1 MLATLFMTVAVFTF
15 VLLLGNVLKRVL
27 DLLVSQQVSLGLVLE
42 AIGLM
47 IPYVWAFALPMGMLT
62 SALLVFGRFS
72 ADQELTAVRAGGIS
86 LVSLV
91 SPVLLLSLAMCGLS
105 ALVNLELAPKCR
117 AGFKDIV
124 LSAQQSL
131 SSAQLPEGRYIKDFD
146 NFIFYV
152 GKNRK
157 GALEDVTVLYLPDKT
172 NVSTTVVAPRGKWWI
187 DQTNGQ
193 LHLKLFEAQS
203 MTILK
208 GDVQN
213 IQIAEGG
220 DVELGPF
227 DLRPKSKDK
236 EKLRVGNMTFVQL
249 LSELR
254 DVENRFA
261 LAMIT
266 NLPPAESGATLAQ
279 VRKQRDKITSP
290 IRVEI
295 HRQLASSFACFA
307 FTLVGIP
314 LGIRVH
320 RRETNIGFFVALILV
335 MIYYTLLLI
344 GAGLDT
350 RPEFFP
356 HIIVWVPNFLFQAV
370 GVVLLWRANR
380 GI

>member
-1 MLATLFMTVAVFTF
+1 
-15 VLLLGNVLKRVL
+15 
-27 DLLVSQQVSLGLVLE
+27 
-42 AIGLM
+42 
-47 IPYVWAFALPMGMLT
+47 MGMLT

-72 ADQELTAVRAGGIS
+72 ADQELTAVRASGIS
-86 LVSLV
+86 LISLV
-91 SPVLLLSLAMCGLS
+91 SPVLLLSLVMCGLS
-105 ALVNLELAPKCR
+105 AWVNLELAPKCR

-124 LSAQQSL
+124 ATAQQNL
-131 SSAQLPEGRYIKDFD
+131 SSAQLPEGRYIKDFPGY
-146 NFIFYV
+146 IFYV
-152 GKNRK
+152 GKNRM
-157 GALEDVTVLYLPDKT
+157 GALEDVTVLYLPDET
-172 NVSTTVVAPRGKWWI
+172 NVSTTVVAPRGQWWI

-193 LHLKLFEAQS
+193 LRLKLFEVQS

-213 IQIAEGG
+213 IKIFEGG
-220 DVELGPF
+220 DVELEPF
-227 DLRPKSKDK
+227 DLRPKSKST

-254 DVENRFA
+254 DVENSFA
-261 LAMIT
+261 MGLVT
-266 NLPPAESGATLAQ
+266 NRPTAESGATVAQ
-279 VRKQRDKITSP
+279 VRKQRDKVTSP

-320 RRETNIGFFVALILV
+320 RRETNIGFFMALILV
-335 MIYYTLLLI
+335 MIYYTLLLL

-350 RPEFFP
+350 RPEFYP
-356 HIIVWVPNFLFQAV
+356 HVIVWVPNLLFQAV